1 LQDTLALETLPAAE
15 LLNWAVDRFGKGFA
29 ISTSFQKEGMVL
41 IDMAS
46 RLGKPVRVL
55 TIDTGRLPEETYR
68 MMETVRTRY
77 GLAVEVIVPDS
88 REVEA
93 MVNRLGPNLFYSDAA
108 YRRLCCHFRKVRPLE
123 ARLKGLQAWASGL
136 RREQSDTRAGTA
148 KVESG
153 EPMKLNPLADW
164 SGVEVERYIAA
175 NDVPLHPLYAKGYT
189 SIGCAPCTRAI
200 EAGETERAGRWWWEQ
215 DSNKE
220 CGIHFGADGKISRR
234 LDVLIDEILQARNA

>member
-15 LLNWAVDRFGKGFA
+15 LLNWAVDRFGSGFA

-41 IDMAS
+41 VDMAS
-46 RLGKPVRVL
+46 RLGKPVCVL

-77 GLAVEVIVPDS
+77 GLPVEVIVPDS

-93 MVNRLGPNLFYSDAA
+93 MVNRFGPNLFYSDTA

-136 RREQSDTRAGTA
+136 RREQSDTRSSTA

-164 SGVEVERYIAA
+164 SSVELERYIAA
-175 NDVPLHPLYAKGYT
+175 HDVPLHPLYAKGYT

-200 EAGETERAGRWWWEQ
+200 EAGEAERAGRWWWEQ